1 MHWKVPTYRPF
12 TQLRPGLSFSVLL
25 QEGHFMHGAINSFLN
40 FGREIQSL
48 ITGLWPTDHR
58 STGVPITGTP
68 VTDHQS
74 TVDYGLT
81 DRLLTTLYDVPFTMY
96 SVLTSKEILFPL
108 KPKNPV

>member
-1 MHWKVPTYRPF
+1 
-12 TQLRPGLSFSVLL
+12 
-25 QEGHFMHGAINSFLN
+25 MHGAINSFLN
-40 FGREIQSL
+40 FGREILSL
-48 ITGLWPTDHR
+48 ISGHRHTDHWPTDYR
-58 STGVPITGTP
+58 STGVPITDTP

-74 TVDYGLT
+74 AVDYGLT